1 MLRAE
6 LQLICFHY
14 LHRLAHVSYALHLR
28 DGSTSRVVKAVQV
41 SKHELQRQAEDA
53 GVAEEESILDAMNDH
68 IHQYLKAVATA
79 APPELLAILL
89 SPLCAIVPLIMTR
102 IAMHMAEAG
111 DNPDSEGEDDIAS
124 RATTSHRLKTRL
136 LRLVVSVQ
144 HSNAVHMQSFAIPP
158 ETRRKL
164 LDSLTEGF
172 ERSRRFVTMFDMP
185 SDELK
190 VQYQHYSLLLEG
202 THWLPPRMHS
212 FIPSRTIS
220 KATSVSSQERRRRH
234 SGCGPTAGE
243 ISGTHLEA
251 DDCMVQTCLLASRLC
266 RESTFAQLWN
276 ELATVP
282 RTGPRYSSKAN

>member
-6 LQLICFHY
+6 LQLVCFHF
-14 LHRLAHVSYALHLR
+14 LHRLAHVSYASHLR
-28 DGSTSRVVKAVQV
+28 DGTGSSSTSKSSRVVKAGQV

-89 SPLCAIVPLIMTR
+89 SPLCTIVPLIMTR

-111 DNPDSEGEDDIAS
+111 DNPDSDGEEDTAS
-124 RATTSHRLKTRL
+124 RAATSHRLKTRL

-144 HSNAVHMQSFAIPP
+144 HANAVHMQSFAIPP

-190 VQYQHYSLLLEG
+190 VQHYSLLLEE
-202 THWLPPRMHS
+202 THYISSSNAFIRS
-212 FIPSRTIS
+212 FIHPEQNYLKSHVGEFSREETE
-220 KATSVSSQERRRRH
+220 T
-234 SGCGPTAGE
+234 
-243 ISGTHLEA
+243 
-251 DDCMVQTCLLASRLC
+251 
-266 RESTFAQLWN
+266 LW
-276 ELATVP
+276 L
-282 RTGPRYSSKAN
+282 RSYGR

>member
-1 MLRAE
+1 VLRAE

-144 HSNAVHMQSFAIPP
+144 HANAVHMQSFAIPP

-190 VQYQHYSLLLEG
+190 VLL
-202 THWLPPRMHS
+202 
-212 FIPSRTIS
+212 
-220 KATSVSSQERRRRH
+220 
-234 SGCGPTAGE
+234 
-243 ISGTHLEA
+243 
-251 DDCMVQTCLLASRLC
+251 
-266 RESTFAQLWN
+266 
-276 ELATVP
+276 TV
-282 RTGPRYSSKAN
+282 T

>member
-14 LHRLAHVSYALHLR
+14 LHRLAHVSYASHLR
-28 DGSTSRVVKAVQV
+28 DGSSSTSKSTRVVKAVTQV

-68 IHQYLKAVATA
+68 IHQYLKAVAAA
-79 APPELLAILL
+79 APPEMLAILL
-89 SPLCAIVPLIMTR
+89 SPLCTIVPLIMTR
-102 IAMHMAEAG
+102 IAMHMAEAL
-111 DNPDSEGEDDIAS
+111 DNPDSDGEDDIPS
-124 RATTSHRLKTRL
+124 RAANSHRLKTRL

-158 ETRRKL
+158 ETRRRL

-172 ERSRRFVTMFDMP
+172 ERSRRLVTMFDMP

-190 VQYQHYSLLLEG
+190 VQYYPLLLES
-202 THWLPPRMHS
+202 THWSSSHSNAFIHS

-220 KATSVSSQERRRRH
+220 KATSASSPERRRRH
-234 SGCGPTAGE
+234 SGCGPTAG
-243 ISGTHLEA
+243 
-251 DDCMVQTCLLASRLC
+251 DDDPTLLP
-266 RESTFAQLWN
+266 T
-276 ELATVP
+276 T
-282 RTGPRYSSKAN
+282 Y